1 MYSAG
6 AEFETSKIH
15 RWHQKGHPAIVG
27 PVRYKNLNACNNIP
41 WHLLPKKERQH
52 YGFYQGMNRIKTS
65 KFIYQSFTKVSAEL
79 THVFGIA
86 CLTVRLGEDTR
97 QQENADLALKG
108 YYVQTTTT
116 NF

>member
-1 MYSAG
+1 MVFTRVWTG
-6 AEFETSKIH
+6 LK
-15 RWHQKGHPAIVG
+15 IVG
-27 PVRYKNLNACNNIP
+27 LFTKAIQRLQLN
-41 WHLLPKKERQH
+41 W
-52 YGFYQGMNRIKTS
+52 IKT
-65 KFIYQSFTKVSAEL
+65 QL
-79 THVFGIA
+79 TQVFGIA